1 MQSTPRQHTSSN
13 KRGGTGAKAHAVVA
27 HQLIHKQAN
36 KTPRQK
42 APKKTLRKPKYVLLP
57 YAPRPWQTD
66 VRPEGLHIVHN
77 CISPDLCKRVW
88 DFFFSDNGVHWVQRF
103 KRFPKTAHYNSW
115 HSGKW
120 VGSIEQLAFKNTYP
134 VIFELAQVAS
144 HYARHCF
151 GDVMPQL
158 MDFVVESVAV
168 MLHRPGWGL
177 GAHYDNAQRE
187 GTGLVLMVSITCG
200 NDGVPRIFRFTD
212 PIHGFEF
219 DVETRNGQLVVFGGR
234 AYDYWRHESVRN
246 KKQTS
251 TVISLTMRL
260 AHVCGHNQTA
270 ATQEFKP
277 GAPNAERVCHE
288 RVRASMQA
296 ARGEH

>member
-1 MQSTPRQHTSSN
+1 MLRLVFKSEDFVAKDFESYVSKVEEAKPSVNSAFFTGHT
-13 KRGGTGAKAHAVVA
+13 
-27 HQLIHKQAN
+27 
-36 KTPRQK
+36 
-42 APKKTLRKPKYVLLP
+42 TLRMNAMGENLNRAATKKEI
-57 YAPRPWQTD
+57 D
-66 VRPEGLHIVHN
+66 VMKEQLELA
-77 CISPDLCKRVW
+77 LC
-88 DFFFSDNGVHWVQRF
+88 Q
-103 KRFPKTAHYNSW
+103 
-115 HSGKW
+115 
-120 VGSIEQLAFKNTYP
+120 GSIGLSTGLFYEPANAAPTAE
-134 VIFELAQVAS
+134 VIELAKVLES
-144 HYARHCF
+144 YGGIYATHMR
-151 GDVMPQL
+151 DEA
-158 MDFVVESVAV
+158 DFVVESVAV
-168 MLHRPGWGL
+168 MLHRPGRGL
-177 GAHYDNAQRE
+177 GAHWDNAVTE

-200 NDGVPRIFRFTD
+200 NDGVPRVFRFTD

-296 ARGEH
+296 ARGEY